1 MVLEVPKEKEE
12 KKGGLFGKKPDPTP
26 QGPDPEVMSDI
37 AQLTRRLRVLEEQ
50 YTNTRRRIT
59 VLDQNMLSHGKKLKE
74 EIQVVNTDFTELK
87 KMIQDLEDKL
97 VLVIKELKK
106 TAKKEEVA
114 VLNKYINLW
123 QPLDFVTRKEVEKI
137 INEILEERSSKTTK
151 TNK

>member
-1 MVLEVPKEKEE
+1 
-12 KKGGLFGKKPDPTP
+12 
-26 QGPDPEVMSDI
+26 
-37 AQLTRRLRVLEEQ
+37 VLEEQ